1 MAVSSVS
8 PPGLAGNSGIQDV
21 WQWRSD
27 CAQPTILRIEIH
39 TDAARLLE
47 TRLTLCRGPR
57 DSGTARKTPITFPA
71 TRIADKLETS
81 PETAVTG
88 DVWVAGSEPDGVTLG
103 VSFQTVERVL
113 LNTLRFVPASGAS
126 QAEVVTGVRL
136 LTIVEDGQQQS
147 IGWGERS
154 EAQRR
159 MHWSGACI
167 GSRPRVGV
175 RFAHPN
181 L

>member
-8 PPGLAGNSGIQDV
+8 PLGLTGNSGIQDV

-47 TRLTLCRGPR
+47 TRLTLCRGAR
-57 DSGTARKTPITFPA
+57 DSGTALKTPITFPA

-103 VSFQTVERVL
+103 VSFQTEERVL
-113 LNTLRFVPASGAS
+113 LNTLRFVPASAAS
-126 QAEVVTGVRL
+126 QSDLGAGIRLTTTG
-136 LTIVEDGQQQS
+136 EDRGMQ
-147 IGWGERS
+147 
-154 EAQRR
+154 
-159 MHWSGACI
+159 
-167 GSRPRVGV
+167 
-175 RFAHPN
+175 
-181 L
+181 